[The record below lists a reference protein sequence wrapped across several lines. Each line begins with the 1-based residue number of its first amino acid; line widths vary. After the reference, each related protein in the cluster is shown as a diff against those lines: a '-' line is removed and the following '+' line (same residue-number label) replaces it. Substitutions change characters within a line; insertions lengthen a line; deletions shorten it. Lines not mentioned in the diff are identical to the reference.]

1 MTPGYVGADL
11 KSLVTAAGISAIKRI
26 FETMSELQ
34 EESHLVKDDSM
45 DVDPVSLD
53 ANKEDMIK
61 KFEQNQRLKSCQ
73 PLKVFK
79 HASRSIESRTIG
91 TFGYHVSRFCKCTSQ
106 CQPSAKRGFATI
118 PDVTWQNVGAL
129 FKIRMELHMCIVQP
143 IKKPE
148 LYLKVGIAAPAGVLM
163 WGPPGCG
170 KRY

>member
-61 KFEQNQRLKSCQ
+61 KFEQKSEAEK
-73 PLKVFK
+73 L
-79 HASRSIESRTIG
+79 STIKS
-91 TFGYHVSRFCKCTSQ
+91 F
-106 CQPSAKRGFATI
+106 
-118 PDVTWQNVGAL
+118 
-129 FKIRMELHMCIVQP
+129 
-143 IKKPE
+143 
-148 LYLKVGIAAPAGVLM
+148 
-163 WGPPGCG
+163 
-170 KRY
+170 